1 MSLAFR
7 ILYAIGLTPW
17 DRDDIAM
24 PVRELAEGPGAL
36 PPGRA
41 LDLGCGTGRHAVFL
55 AQHGWDV
62 TAVDFVPKAL
72 SKARHRAEVAGVRVR
87 WIQGDVTRLAEIEVG
102 DGYGL
107 VLDIGTFHGLDDRQR
122 ADCAREVTAA
132 AASGATMLVLAFQ
145 PGRRGPLPRGLDQA
159 ELLRHYGADWELISV
174 APMTGPP
181 LPGPLRNAQPT
192 WYRLRKR

>member
-7 ILYAIGLTPW
+7 VLYAIGLTPW
-17 DRDDIAM
+17 DRDEIAT
-24 PVRELAEGPGAL
+24 PLREVAEGPGAL
-36 PPGRA
+36 PAARA

-62 TAVDFVPKAL
+62 TAVDFVPRAL
-72 SKARHRAEVAGVRVR
+72 SKARQRAGDAGVRVR
-87 WIQGDVTRLAEIEVG
+87 WLQGDVTRLAALGVG
-102 DGYGL
+102 DGYEL

-122 ADCAREVTAA
+122 VDCAREVTSATA
-132 AASGATMLVLAFQ
+132 PGATLLMLAFQ

-159 ELLRHYGADWELISV
+159 ELLRHFGDAWELVSV
-174 APMTGPP
+174 PPYTGPP

-192 WYRLRKR
+192 WYRLRKH